1 MFMQHFST
9 KRFALGLCFL
19 FFLLPQVCTVKA
31 LSAESASQ
39 TDVIFAEM
47 NALTDDGELSFDK
60 AVESGQRAAM
70 ALSPE
75 TLWHFGFDAF
85 AKALRESFTVF
96 PLLVADDLTFERD
109 RDDSKIS
116 EAVRGL
122 RNLRVC
128 SAFVRLWS
136 TPPCRCLRP

>member
-1 MFMQHFST
+1 MQHFSA
-9 KRFALGLCFL
+9 KRFALSLFF
-19 FFLLPQVCTVKA
+19 FFLLFPQACTVKA

-47 NALTDDGELSFDK
+47 NALTDDGDLSFDK

-85 AKALRESFTVF
+85 TKALRASFAVF
-96 PLLVADDLTFERD
+96 PLLVAV
-109 RDDSKIS
+109 I
-116 EAVRGL
+116 
-122 RNLRVC
+122 
-128 SAFVRLWS
+128 
-136 TPPCRCLRP
+136 